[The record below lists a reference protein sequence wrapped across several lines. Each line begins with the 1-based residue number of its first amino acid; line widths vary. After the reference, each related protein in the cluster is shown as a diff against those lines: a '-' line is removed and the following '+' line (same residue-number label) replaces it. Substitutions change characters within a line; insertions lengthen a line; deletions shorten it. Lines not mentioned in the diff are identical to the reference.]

1 MKYKIKFLSAWE
13 SPQYFETNSK
23 EEAEEIIFEGHRS
36 QYLVYLN
43 EEKQTAIKY
52 KVR

>member
-1 MKYKIKFLSAWE
+1 MKYNIKWLSAWI